1 MAIIES
7 NLLVNLDL
15 YVQFIW
21 LGVVVQLLI
30 LAFITSNT
38 QENFPHLFKLFK
50 QDDLIML
57 GSGEWGVKNLLKK
70 NYSNRFSLLIF
81 EGLKLVLLH
90 KIPIF
95 SEIWLKLLQIYFNF
109 FLNGFQILIKKRKAL
124 LFDVGKR
131 FICSL
136 LTTVCLDCAVLES
149 FLDTRSSRPFH
160 HQPLNCI

>member
-57 GSGEWGVKNLLKK
+57 GSGVWGVKNLLKK

>member
-1 MAIIES
+1 M
-7 NLLVNLDL
+7 
-15 YVQFIW
+15 
-21 LGVVVQLLI
+21 QLLI

-57 GSGEWGVKNLLKK
+57 GSGVWGVKNLLKK